1 MGLFEWVTG
10 GEPQPQ
16 PDESNVETV
25 RRIARELDELEPDQA
40 RFVAC
45 FAYILGR
52 VAHADL
58 DISEDET
65 RAMEELI
72 SERAGLPA
80 DQAVLVA
87 AMAKQHN
94 ELFGGTENFL
104 VTREF
109 EHQADRVQKL
119 ALLDCLFAVSASDG
133 SVSGDEDGEVRKIA
147 SELKLDHR
155 DFIAARSRYLEH
167 LEMLKDEPRP

>member
-10 GEPQPQ
+10 RAARPQA
-16 PDESNVETV
+16 DDADVETV
-25 RRIARELDELEPDQA
+25 RRIARELDEIEPAQA
-40 RFVAC
+40 CYVAC

-58 DISEDET
+58 NISDDET
-65 RAMEELI
+65 RAMEALI
-72 SERAGLPA
+72 CERGGLPA
-80 DQAVLVA
+80 DQAALVA

-109 EHQADRVQKL
+109 ERLAQRDQKL

-133 SVSGDEDGEVRKIA
+133 SVSSDEDTEVRKIT

-167 LEMLKDEPRP
+167 LEVLKDETGP

>member
-1 MGLFEWVTG
+1 MGLFEWLTG
-10 GEPQPQ
+10 RAQRPQ
-16 PDESNVETV
+16 PDEADVETI
-25 RRIARELDELEPDQA
+25 RRIARQLGEIEPDHA
-40 RFVAC
+40 RYVAC

-87 AMAKQHN
+87 SMAKQHN

-109 EHQADRVQKL
+109 ERLADRGQKL

-133 SVSGDEDGEVRKIA
+133 SVSGDEDAEVRKIV
-147 SELKLDHR
+147 SELKLEHR

-167 LEMLKDEPRP
+167 LEVLKDEPRP

>member
-10 GEPQPQ
+10 RVARPQA
-16 PDESNVETV
+16 DDADVETV
-25 RRIARELDELEPDQA
+25 RRIARELDEIEPAQA
-40 RFVAC
+40 RYVAC

-58 DISEDET
+58 DISDDET
-65 RAMEELI
+65 RAMEALI
-72 SERAGLPA
+72 CERASLPA
-80 DQAVLVA
+80 DQAVLVT

-109 EHQADRVQKL
+109 ERLAQRDQKL

-133 SVSGDEDGEVRKIA
+133 SVSSNEDTEVRKIA

-167 LEMLKDEPRP
+167 LEVLKDETGP